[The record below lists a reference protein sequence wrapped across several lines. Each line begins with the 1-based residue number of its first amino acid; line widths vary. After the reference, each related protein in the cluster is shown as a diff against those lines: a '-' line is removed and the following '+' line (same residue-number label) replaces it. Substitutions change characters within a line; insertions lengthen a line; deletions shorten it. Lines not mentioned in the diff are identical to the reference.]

1 MLAAASATIL
11 IWGGTPV
18 VTKVAVDGLDAVVV
32 GILRTVI
39 ASAVVLPVV
48 AFGGVA
54 FPRTTTERGLLAL
67 SALGGFVVFPLLFS
81 LGLARTSA
89 AHGALVLASLPI
101 FTGLFGALFERRAP
115 RGRWWLGAGV
125 ALAGEVALIAYRF
138 GLGGAGAGLAGDLL
152 VVLSCAGAALGY
164 VAGGRLSRTLGTWP
178 TTLWGLTAG
187 GILLVP
193 ALALVGSDTDWTAIG
208 VDVWLAVGYLALLS
222 SILAYVAWYWALAR
236 GGFARVG
243 AAQFAQ
249 PVVSLA
255 LAALLLAE
263 PITPPLAASAAVIL
277 IGIAIARRR

>member
-1 MLAAASATIL
+1 MTIL

-18 VTKVAVDGLDAVVV
+18 ATKIAVGGLDAVIV

-48 AFGGVA
+48 VLGGIA
-54 FPRTTTERGLLAL
+54 FPRTANERGLLAL

-89 AHGALVLASLPI
+89 AHGALVLALLPI
-101 FTGLFGALFERRAP
+101 FTGLFGALIERRAP

-138 GLGGAGAGLAGDLL
+138 GLGGGGGALVGDLL
-152 VVLSCAGAALGY
+152 VVLSCASAAIGY
-164 VAGGRLSRTLGTWP
+164 VAGGRLSQTLGTWP

-187 GILLVP
+187 GVLLAPV
-193 ALALVGSDTDWTAIG
+193 LVLVGRDSDWTAIG
-208 VDVWLAVGYLALLS
+208 MDVWLAVGYLALLS

-236 GGFARVG
+236 GGFSGIG

-263 PITPPLAASAAVIL
+263 PITPPLVASAVAIL